1 MGFIA
6 KSGFRPRLHG
16 GRFGFELEMMVLGF
30 AGLGLLGYRTR
41 KRQVS
46 A

>member
-1 MGFIA
+1 MA
-6 KSGFRPRLHG
+6 SLRL
-16 GRFGFELEMMVLGF
+16 RARKWWCSL

-41 KRQVS
+41 KRQVI

>member
-16 GRFGFELEMMVLGF
+16 GRFAFELEMMVLGF
-30 AGLGLLGYRTR
+30 AGLGLLGY
-41 KRQVS
+41 VHAS
-46 A
+46 AR